1 MAMAQT
7 FNLNPEMFDFDNILG
22 DMGIILDEAVMNF
35 EE

>member
-1 MAMAQT
+1 MAQT